1 MNDFLPRNNLMA
13 CPKCGS
19 SFIYQ
24 TVDLWACKTCEI
36 NLHVSNDVYSVLKGD
51 HYSESFGLQ
60 WNRFKKTQLDSAVST
75 LRSKERFLNETDW
88 TRESLSNKFVLDAGC
103 GAGRFAEVALELG
116 GRVIAVDASSAIY
129 AAQENLS
136 HREALF
142 IQSDIASIPL
152 RSKSVDFIYCIGV
165 LQHTQNPKDI
175 VIELMRILKN
185 KGELVISFYENR
197 GVRTRMYSKYLI
209 RPITKRMPHATLLNT
224 ITNTS
229 KYWFPI
235 TKYLFS
241 LPKPLGKFFAYI
253 LPFANY
259 VNFKYEN
266 QEDAKQEA
274 ILDTFDMLSP
284 KFDKPIKRRE
294 IIKWVHEADQ
304 NVIELKTHVDK
315 GTLKFRKS

>member
-1 MNDFLPRNNLMA
+1 MNDFLPKNNLIS

-19 SFIYQ
+19 SFKYQ
-24 TVDLWACKTCEI
+24 SVELWSCKTCELT
-36 NLHVSNDVYSVLKGD
+36 LHVRKNVYSVLKGD

-60 WNRFKKTQLDSAVST
+60 WNKFKRTQLDSAVST
-75 LRSKERFLNETDW
+75 LRSKERFMNETGW
-88 TRESLSNKFVLDAGC
+88 TRESLSNKYVLDAGC

-116 GRVIAVDASSAIY
+116 GLVIAIDASSAIY

-152 RSKSVDFIYCIGV
+152 RSSSVDFIYCIGV
-165 LQHTQNPKDI
+165 LQHTQNPRDI

-224 ITNTS
+224 ITKTS
-229 KYWFPI
+229 KYWFPV

-294 IIKWVHEADQ
+294 IINWVHEADQ
-304 NVIELKTHVDK
+304 NVIELKTQVDK